1 MLAMEN
7 DTRDSLAEQIGR
19 EFGPCPSVL
28 VGQERID
35 TFANATDDHQWIH
48 TDPKRAG
55 QSPFGGTIAH
65 GFLTLSL
72 LASAVQD
79 AGVIPADAKA
89 VLNYGL
95 DKVRFLAPVPSGA
108 SVSARFTLVGVEPKG
123 PGRKLIRLK
132 ASLGVDGADQPAVIA
147 ELLALVVEAEAK

>member
-1 MLAMEN
+1 MLATKKETP
-7 DTRDSLAEQIGR
+7 DTLAAQIGC
-19 EFGPCPSVL
+19 EFGPSRAVL

-48 TDPKRAG
+48 TDPERA
-55 QSPFGGTIAH
+55 QHSPFGGTIAH

-108 SVSARFTLVGVEPKG
+108 SVTACFTLVDVEPKG
-123 PGRKLIRLK
+123 AGRKLIRLS
-132 ASLGVDGADQPAVIA
+132 AVLEVEGSEQPAVIA
-147 ELLALVVEAEAK
+147 ELLALVVEGETD